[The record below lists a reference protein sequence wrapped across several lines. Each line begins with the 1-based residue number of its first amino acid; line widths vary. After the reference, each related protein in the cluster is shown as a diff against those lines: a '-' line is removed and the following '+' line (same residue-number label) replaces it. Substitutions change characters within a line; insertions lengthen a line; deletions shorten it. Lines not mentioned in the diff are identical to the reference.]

1 MSINVNPD
9 LEAALER
16 DTLLL
21 FQKQGWEILD
31 ATYEF
36 YSEGGGGHG
45 PDLGRSNRSQVL
57 LKTKLISALK
67 CLNQD
72 LPPQAINLA
81 YEELARDRSLQTL
94 VSANQEV
101 YKLLKQGVKVEYQ
114 DSQGQEKLERVRV
127 IDWENPDNNDLLLVQ
142 QFWVTGEVYT
152 KRADLVGF
160 INGIPL
166 FFGELK
172 AHYNRVKLAYDHN
185 FSEYKKTIP
194 QLFWYN
200 AIVILSNGSD
210 SRIGTITAPW
220 EHFSQ
225 WKKISDEEEEG
236 TILLETL
243 IRGTCTPERFL
254 DLVENFILYHQA
266 QGGLHKI
273 VAKYHQYLGVN
284 NAIDAVRNKKQN
296 NGRLGVFWHT
306 QGSGK
311 SFSMVFFSQKI
322 LRKMSGNWTFVV
334 VTDRRELDEQIYNN
348 FARSGAV
355 IEPEN
360 RVRAGSG
367 EHLKQLL
374 KEDHRYVFTLIH
386 KFHTRE
392 GGTFPM
398 LSDRSDVIVMTDEAH
413 RTQYDVLALN
423 MRQALPNAAFI
434 GFTATPLIVGEEK
447 TRQVFGDYVS
457 VYDFQQSMAD
467 RATVPLYYENRIP
480 ELELSD
486 EMLNEKIDRVLED
499 AELDDAQDQK
509 LAQYFRK
516 EYHLITRDDRLEKI
530 ADDIVEHF
538 VARGYLG
545 KGMVISIDRLTT
557 VRMYEK
563 VQRYWKMKIETL
575 KAQLV
580 SADESELESIKETI
594 NFMEETDMAVV
605 ISTSGDE
612 VTFFEKHEI
621 DIVPHRKRMK
631 DEDLDEK
638 YKDPHDPFR
647 LVFVCAMWRTGF
659 DAPACSTIY
668 LDRPMRNHTL
678 MQTIARAN
686 RVFGEK
692 NNGLIVDYVGIFRSL
707 QKALAIYGTG
717 RGGTLG
723 PGEMPVQSKEE
734 LIEDLKRALNDI
746 SQFAKNHDVILVNLA
761 DERAFERIAAID
773 DAVEKILKSD
783 DDRDAFLNKAHV
795 VDALFK
801 AILPDT
807 RAGEFYPLAQV
818 VRTMARKIKSL
829 RPVVDISK
837 VTGAI
842 EEVLDQ
848 SIQARDYKIHEP
860 GAPYDLSKI
869 DFDLLRERFEKGKK
883 RIETE
888 MLRGKVHAKI
898 NRMIHRN
905 PLRMDF
911 LEVYQQMIEEYNA
924 GSRNVEDLFAGLIK
938 LAQELEDEEER
949 AIREK
954 LTEEQLAVFD
964 YLTRP
969 GPDLNEKEIEEVKQI
984 AREMMDT
991 LKKEKLVLD
1000 YRKRQQSR
1008 AAVKVYIRDMVWKLP
1023 EAYSET
1029 MCQEK
1034 SDQIYQHVYD
1044 KYWGPEQSV
1053 YMN

>member
-1 MSINVNPD
+1 MIPINRDNEAT
-9 LEAALER
+9 LEKYTLALFAE
-16 DTLLL
+16 LN
-21 FQKQGWEILD
+21 WETLD

-36 YSEGGGGHG
+36 YSEGGGGNG
-45 PDLGRSNRSQVL
+45 PDLGRTNRSEVL
-57 LKTKLISALK
+57 LKLRLLSALEQLNPDLPIQA
-67 CLNQD
+67 LNQ
-72 LPPQAINLA
+72 AI
-81 YEELARDRSLQTL
+81 EELSRDRSLQTS
-94 VSANQEV
+94 VSANQEL
-101 YKLLKQGVKVEYQ
+101 YELIKQGVKVDFEDDKGDDHY
-114 DSQGQEKLERVRV
+114 ERVKV
-127 IDWENPDNNDLLLVQ
+127 IDWENPANNDFLLVQ

-160 INGIPL
+160 VNGIPIL
-166 FFGELK
+166 FGELK
-172 AHYNRVKLAYDHN
+172 AHYRDVKEAYQKN
-185 FSEYKKTIP
+185 FREYKKTIP

-200 AIVILSNGSD
+200 ALVILSNGSD
-210 SRIGTITAPW
+210 ARMGTITAPW

-236 TILLETL
+236 IISLETL
-243 IRGTCTPERFL
+243 IKGTCTPEKFL

-266 QGGLHKI
+266 QGGTHKI

-284 NAIDAVRNKKQN
+284 NVLDAAN
-296 NGRLGVFWHT
+296 NLKENRGRLGVFWHT

-322 LRKMSGNWTFVV
+322 LRKVPGNWTFVV

-348 FARSGAV
+348 FARSGTV

-360 RVRAGSG
+360 RVRADSG
-367 EHLKQLL
+367 EHLKVLL
-374 KEDHRYVFTLIH
+374 REDHRYVFTLIH
-386 KFHTRE
+386 KFHTRD
-392 GGTFPM
+392 GGTYPM
-398 LSDRSDVIVMTDEAH
+398 LSDRSNVIVMTDEAH
-413 RTQYDVLALN
+413 RTQYDVMALN
-423 MRQALPNAAFI
+423 MRQALPKASFI

-499 AELDDAQDQK
+499 AELDDAQEQK
-509 LAQYFRK
+509 LAQYFKK
-516 EYHLITRDDRLEKI
+516 EYHLITRDDRLEMI

-538 VARGYLG
+538 VSRGYLG

-563 VQRYWKMKIETL
+563 VQRYWNLKTETL
-575 KAQLV
+575 KAQLT
-580 SADESELESIKETI
+580 SAGELEKASIQEAI
-594 NFMEETDMAVV
+594 DFMQETDMAVV
-605 ISTSGDE
+605 ISMGGDE
-612 VTFFEKHEI
+612 VTYFEEHNL
-621 DIVPHRKRMK
+621 DIIPHRKRMK
-631 DEDLDEK
+631 TEDLDEK
-638 YKDPHDPFR
+638 YKDPADPFR

-707 QKALAIYGTG
+707 QQALAIYGTG
-717 RGGTLG
+717 KGGTLG
-723 PGEMPVQSKEE
+723 PGEMPVQPKEE
-734 LIEDLKRALNDI
+734 LVEDLKRALEEI
-746 SQFAKNHDVILVNLA
+746 SQFCKEHDVDLENLSK
-761 DERAFERIAAID
+761 ERGFERIAAID
-773 DAVEKILKSD
+773 DAVNKILKND
-783 DDRDAFLNKAHV
+783 QDRDGFLNKAHI
-795 VDALFK
+795 VDTLFK

-829 RPVVDISK
+829 RPAVDISE

-842 EEVLDQ
+842 EDVLDGA
-848 SIQARDYKIHEP
+848 IQAQDYKIHEP

-869 DFDLLRERFEKGKK
+869 DFDLLRERFEKGRK

-888 MLRGKVHAKI
+888 MLRGKIHAKI

-924 GSRNVEDLFAGLIK
+924 GSRNVEELFEGLLK
-938 LAQELEDEEER
+938 LAQELEDEEQR
-949 AIREK
+949 SIREN
-954 LTEEQLAVFD
+954 LTEEELTVFD

-969 GPDLNEKEIEEVKQI
+969 GPDLDEKETEEVKNI
-984 AREMMDT
+984 ARELLDT

-1008 AAVKVYIRDMVWKLP
+1008 AAVKTYIRDMVWKLP
-1023 EAYSET
+1023 DTYTET
-1029 MCQEK
+1029 LCQEK

-1044 KYWGPEQSV
+1044 RYWGPDQSV
-1053 YMN
+1053 YTA